1 MAKKR
6 RMRKLGLLK
15 KQEVV
20 AKTQEVAV
28 ETKEV
33 KAAPTPVVEEVS
45 LPTPVKPTPVAQETK
60 AKKPPKKRV
69 KRSLTSRILAKK
81 TEEE

>member
-6 RMRKLGLLK
+6 RMRKLGLLS

-20 AKTQEVAV
+20 VKTQELAV

-33 KAAPTPVVEEVS
+33 KPTPVVANVS
-45 LPTPVKPTPVAQETK
+45 TPTPVKPTPVAQETK
-60 AKKPPKKRV
+60 VKKPPKKRV
-69 KRSLTSRILAKK
+69 KKSLTSRILAKK